1 MKKGARD
8 IQIWNLMLYFNTYVF
23 SSSWSQHWASRG
35 EEGVLKV
42 GGERQY
48 VANRL
53 DPRKWSLAACGTVE
67 NLAKGAVRSGWT
79 KQNESGTI
87 MWRGSWPQIF
97 WRPGENPTYLFSA
110 TTCGGRCR
118 VYHPWPLETSDLCR
132 VRASTRERWWVGLKS
147 QPLVSE
153 PAQPN
158 NRRIWRNSRQRG
170 PGEKN
175 LGVGFDPGRSFHSG
189 FPSLAIHWP
198 RRRRSPAGRESR
210 AGFHHSKAMQ
220 LK

>member
-1 MKKGARD
+1 MVT
-8 IQIWNLMLYFNTYVF
+8 LYFDPL
-23 SSSWSQHWASRG
+23 SSPQ
-35 EEGVLKV
+35 LLDF
-42 GGERQY
+42 QQ
-48 VANRL
+48 NRL
-53 DPRKWSLAACGTVE
+53 DPRKRSLAACGTVE

-147 QPLVSE
+147 QPLVSTTTEQPANLTKLTSAWSGREE
-153 PAQPN
+153 P
-158 NRRIWRNSRQRG
+158 RGRVRSRSII
-170 PGEKN
+170 P
-175 LGVGFDPGRSFHSG
+175 LGLSLSCH
-189 FPSLAIHWP
+189 SLAEAPAKSRWERKQSWI
-198 RRRRSPAGRESR
+198 SP
-210 AGFHHSKAMQ
+210 
-220 LK
+220 

>member
-1 MKKGARD
+1 MVT
-8 IQIWNLMLYFNTYVF
+8 LYFDPL
-23 SSSWSQHWASRG
+23 SSPQ
-35 EEGVLKV
+35 LLDF
-42 GGERQY
+42 QQ
-48 VANRL
+48 NRL

-153 PAQPN
+153 PRHNQTTGESDETHVSVVQA
-158 NRRIWRNSRQRG
+158 RRTSGSGSIPVDHSTRAFPLLPFIGRGAGEVPLEGKAELDFTIARQC
-170 PGEKN
+170 N
-175 LGVGFDPGRSFHSG
+175 
-189 FPSLAIHWP
+189 
-198 RRRRSPAGRESR
+198 
-210 AGFHHSKAMQ
+210 
-220 LK
+220 

>member
-1 MKKGARD
+1 MVT
-8 IQIWNLMLYFNTYVF
+8 LYFDPL
-23 SSSWSQHWASRG
+23 SSPQ
-35 EEGVLKV
+35 LLDF
-42 GGERQY
+42 QQ
-48 VANRL
+48 NRL

-153 PAQPN
+153 PPQPN

-170 PGEKN
+170 PVEKN

>member
-1 MKKGARD
+1 MVT
-8 IQIWNLMLYFNTYVF
+8 LYFDLL
-23 SSSWSQHWASRG
+23 SSPQ
-35 EEGVLKV
+35 LLDF
-42 GGERQY
+42 QQ
-48 VANRL
+48 NRP
-53 DPRKWSLAACGTVE
+53 DPQKWSLAACGTVE

-189 FPSLAIHWP
+189 FPSLLPFIG
-198 RRRRSPAGRESR
+198 RGAGEVPL
-210 AGFHHSKAMQ
+210 GEKAELDFTIAKQ
-220 LK
+220 CNWKWTWIYDLLGTP